1 MVLGKRE
8 RAQAASASQQVE
20 PVIIENSDDEEEE
33 LRSYEPI
40 DLLQDA
46 GINATDIAKLKED
59 GFATIGQLF
68 QVSHKKLL
76 AVKGISEAKVDKLL
90 LAGRKLLPEKMG
102 FVSANTLYQKSKSK
116 TYITTGAKQ
125 LDHILG
131 GGLETMSVTEIH
143 GEFRTGKTQLCHTLC
158 VTTQLP
164 RSQGGGAGKVAF
176 VDTEGTFRPRYNLN
190 PTDVLDNIIVA
201 SHDTQMDL
209 VVKLGDP
216 EQGPFKLL
224 IIDSVTALFR
234 TDFSGRGELS
244 ERQQRLNQH
253 LIRLVKHAEEFN
265 IAVLV
270 VNQVMADPGAS
281 AMFGPVL
288 KPVGGHVMSHA
299 VHTRILMKKGRGDN
313 RICKVIDSPC
323 MPEAECTIQLCAGGV
338 ADGED

>member
-76 AVKGISEAKVDKLL
+76 AVKGISEAKVD
-90 LAGRKLLPEKMG
+90 KLLPEKMG

-190 PTDVLDNIIVA
+190 PTDVLDNII
-201 SHDTQMDL
+201 
-209 VVKLGDP
+209 DP